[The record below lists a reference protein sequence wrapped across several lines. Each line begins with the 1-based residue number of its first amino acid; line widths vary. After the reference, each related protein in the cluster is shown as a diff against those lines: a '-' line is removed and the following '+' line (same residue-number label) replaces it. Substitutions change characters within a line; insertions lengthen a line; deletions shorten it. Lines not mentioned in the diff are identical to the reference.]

1 MLRGAS
7 EMQEDLVKD
16 IEQLFEN
23 VLDEELEGNDV
34 KGLPE
39 CIESD

>member
-1 MLRGAS
+1 
-7 EMQEDLVKD
+7 MQEDLVKD

-23 VLDEELEGNDV
+23 VLDEELESSNV

-39 CIESD
+39 YIESD